1 MRILLVEDE
10 RAFAAVLARGL
21 TAEGYAVDVAHD
33 GRSGLLLAST
43 GAYAMIVLDLMLP
56 VMSGYAVCTQLR
68 RDGVTTPILVLTAKD
83 GDLDQ
88 VEALDAGADDYLTKP
103 FSYSVLVAHLRALT
117 RRAPALAESELTV
130 GDLTIDTA
138 RRTCHRGD
146 TLVSLTPREL
156 AILEMLARAGGRVV
170 AKDELALQLWVDED
184 VDDNAIEARVSA
196 LRRKVDRPFGRASIE
211 TIRGSG
217 YRLVDDAPA

>member
-117 RRAPALAESELTV
+117 RRAPALA
-130 GDLTIDTA
+130 
-138 RRTCHRGD
+138 
-146 TLVSLTPREL
+146 
-156 AILEMLARAGGRVV
+156 
-170 AKDELALQLWVDED
+170 
-184 VDDNAIEARVSA
+184 
-196 LRRKVDRPFGRASIE
+196 RASSRSV
-211 TIRGSG
+211 T
-217 YRLVDDAPA
+217 